1 MTITLRCRSRPL
13 RLPPVGADT
22 RYEVRLLTEPLTPVL
37 VLVQPPAAGVD
48 VLAEPCSGVMAAH
61 ATCLIFTPD
70 TWQVAQSV
78 AVQGVQE
85 GSYQLEHRVD
95 ALDPQYANLPAPS
108 VNITVAPASGTPS
121 RSVFL
126 PYVMR

>member
-1 MTITLRCRSRPL
+1 M
-13 RLPPVGADT
+13 
-22 RYEVRLLTEPLTPVL
+22 L
-37 VLVQPPAAGVD
+37 VLVQQHAVRRCGR
-48 VLAEPCSGVMAAH
+48 LGQPCSGVMAAY

-95 ALDPQYANLPAPS
+95 ALHFDSQYANLPAPS
-108 VNITVAPASGTPS
+108 VNITVAPASGFPS